1 MLDCSVGRICKLSL
15 QEPIQ
20 YITGNPHNI
29 LTLYGYQHLAQIMY
43 ESRYTIVS
51 KRFFGN
57 FNSVSCMQRGG
68 KMSAKVYQGTV
79 EILLQNDTFV
89 SEFLQGIR
97 SRDLSRLIDEGIYAK
112 LFIADTYRN
121 VRGDSVPTKERLRVR

>member
-1 MLDCSVGRICKLSL
+1 MKAHIS
-15 QEPIQ
+15 
-20 YITGNPHNI
+20 
-29 LTLYGYQHLAQIMY
+29 
-43 ESRYTIVS
+43 IVS
-51 KRFFGN
+51 ERFFGN

-79 EILLQNDTFV
+79 EVLLQNDTFV

-121 VRGDSVPTKERLRVR
+121 VRGDSIPTKERLRVR